1 VTRHLICTTMLL
13 AASAAAVAAQ
23 PATRFQAMDTNRDG
37 RVTREEWRGSARSFA
52 RHDWNNDG
60 VLSGDEL
67 RAGANRRGGDTAAD
81 YADEVTDWSEP
92 HFQQLDH
99 NNDGRISRGEWH
111 FDIETFRRIDRDR
124 DGLVSRA
131 EFLGLDTVDD
141 DRGDRFEDL
150 DVNRDGRVTR
160 QEWHASDDAFR
171 WLDRDS
177 NGVLSRVEVTG
188 PADDDNRGDAFAS
201 LDVDRNGRVTANEWH
216 WSREAFT
223 RRDANRDGAISRDE
237 FTRTVRDTGSPAY
250 RSGYERGLAEGRQ
263 AGREDKRLRNQWDLD
278 GQRELEQADSGYQP
292 QHGDRADYQDGYR
305 AGFRL
310 GYGEG
315 FGRRN

>member
-1 VTRHLICTTMLL
+1 MRHLICTAALL
-13 AASAAAVAAQ
+13 AASAAAAAAQ
-23 PATRFQAMDTNRDG
+23 PAARFQGMDTNRDG
-37 RVTREEWRGSARSFA
+37 RITRDEWRGSARSFA

-67 RAGANRRGGDTAAD
+67 RAGANRQGADRAD
-81 YADEVTDWSEP
+81 YADEVSDWSET
-92 HFQQLDH
+92 HFRELDH
-99 NNDGRISRGEWH
+99 NNDGRISRAEWH
-111 FDIETFRRIDRDR
+111 FDVETFRRIDRDR
-124 DGLVSRA
+124 DGVVSRA

-171 WLDRDS
+171 WLDRDG
-177 NGVLSRVEVTG
+177 NGVLSRVEVLG
-188 PADDDNRGDAFAS
+188 PADDDTRADAFAS
-201 LDVDRNGRVTANEWH
+201 LDVDRNGRVTPDEWH
-216 WSREAFT
+216 WSRDAFT

-237 FTRTVRDTGSPAY
+237 FQRTWRNTQSPAY
-250 RSGYERGLAEGRQ
+250 RSGYDRGLAEGRQ
-263 AGREDKRLRNQWDLD
+263 AGREDKRQRNQWDLD
-278 GQRELEQADSGYQP
+278 GQRELEQADSGYLP
-292 QHGDRADYQDGYR
+292 QMGDRGEYQEGYR